1 MIVFILLIVI
11 PVLLL
16 GALILMF
23 LARKIG
29 GIKNANFI
37 NSLVVC
43 LIAGALVY
51 VSFLP
56 IGFEEILALGIGG
69 VMGFLVLVQTIAYTV
84 AGKYVWKTD
93 FVKSLKAISV
103 PMIIQSILLAY
114 ALNKINEFISSF

>member
-56 IGFEEILALGIGG
+56 IGLEEILDLGIGG

>member
-1 MIVFILLIVI
+1 M
-11 PVLLL
+11 
-16 GALILMF
+16 
-23 LARKIG
+23 
-29 GIKNANFI
+29 
-37 NSLVVC
+37 
-43 LIAGALVY
+43 IAGALVY

-56 IGFEEILALGIGG
+56 IGLEEILDLGIGG